1 MLEFVVDV
9 VGEVLGGLIT
19 DWIVNRRGRRVT
31 EEEFRRI
38 VVDAIREAGIGDV
51 PVGEIRRQVMRELE
65 QVLAELS
72 SVKQGRRGVYLSA
85 EIRPGDRAALQDL
98 LAELAEVIAER
109 RRSLGLVIPA
119 RIQEGPVRER
129 PRLVQV
135 PRAEVEPYW
144 RQRITQTGQLI
155 EEWRSGQRP
164 PPGKPD
170 YLR

>member
-1 MLEFVVDV
+1 
-9 VGEVLGGLIT
+9 VGEVLGGFIT
-19 DWIVNRRGRRVT
+19 DLIVNRRGRRVP
-31 EEEFRRI
+31 EEEIRR
-38 VVDAIREAGIGDV
+38 VVVETIRAAGIGDA

-65 QVLAELS
+65 QVLAELT

-85 EIRPGDRAALQDL
+85 EIRHGDRVALQDL
-98 LAELAEVIAER
+98 LAELAQVIAER

-119 RIQEGPVRER
+119 EIHERPLQERPFRER

-135 PRAEVEPYW
+135 PQAEVEPYW

-164 PPGKPD
+164 PPGKPN
-170 YLR
+170 